1 MSAPAP
7 RRRAPRGVRR
17 EMPALLAG
25 TLLVFVAL
33 ATFTL
38 LSYRAAIDGLESERV
53 EEARRTATR
62 LAGGGRRPDA
72 LGAGALAAALPPG
85 AAVAILDSSGRALD
99 AFGFAAPADLVPLPE
114 AALAAPVA
122 FGPGRFSAGAVVAL
136 APFAAGGERR
146 VLRVDLPARALAAQ
160 RGTLRLLTPSVILL
174 SIGAALLLAGIARAL
189 TRPVDQLLER
199 AQSVGGEAAAGDE
212 IEFLLATFDRA
223 LSALGGEPGDD
234 LARLHDQL
242 GRQVESG
249 LLLLGHDGSVLAVNP
264 VAAGL
269 LGLAAPAPEAPLA
282 TVLAAHP
289 ELAARLAAAV
299 ASGAGIPRGEV
310 ALERGGVRR
319 VLGLVA
325 EPLRGPAGEPRG
337 FLVLFADITDL
348 ERRAARDRL
357 EDGLAQ
363 LGELAAGAA
372 HELRNSVA
380 ALGGWLDLARR
391 RDADPEGYL
400 AEMHAEV
407 GRLRRVLDDF
417 LLFARPGTRRLEA
430 VDLGALVARAC
441 RGPWLE
447 GMPVALALPPAPV
460 AVAGDEE
467 LLERALRNLL
477 VNAAQAERRA
487 GREGPLEVALE
498 RTEAGIRFAVA
509 DRGPG
514 IPAELRDRLFRP
526 FASGRPEGAGLGL
539 ALCRRIA
546 LLHGGRVELVDRP
559 GGGTVA
565 TLELPAD
572 ILVTEGNEPGLPTA
586 GSEPGPEAGNRSR
599 QES

>member
-1 MSAPAP
+1 MSAPAA
-7 RRRAPRGVRR
+7 RRRPARGVRR

-38 LSYRAAIDGLESERV
+38 LAYRAAIDGLESERV
-53 EEARRTATR
+53 EEARRTAVR
-62 LAGGGRRPDA
+62 LVGGGRRPDLA
-72 LGAGALAAALPPG
+72 GAGALAAALPPG
-85 AAVAILDSSGRALD
+85 AAVAILDARGNALD
-99 AFGFAAPADLVPLPE
+99 AFGFAAPADLVPPPP
-114 AALAAPVA
+114 AALAGPVA
-122 FGPGRFSAGAVVAL
+122 FAPGRFGEGAVVAL
-136 APFAAGGERR
+136 APFTAAGERR
-146 VLRVDLPARALAAQ
+146 LVRVDLPARALAAQ
-160 RGTLRLLTPSVILL
+160 RGTLRLLTPTVILL
-174 SIGAALLLAGIARAL
+174 SLGAALLLAGIARAL
-189 TRPVDQLLER
+189 TRPVDRLLAR
-199 AQSVGGEAAAGDE
+199 AQSVGGETAAGDE

-223 LSALGGEPGDD
+223 LAALGGEPGDD
-234 LARLHDQL
+234 LARLHAQL

-249 LLLLGHDGSVLAVNP
+249 LLLLGDDGRLLAANP
-264 VAAGL
+264 VAAEL
-269 LGLAAPAPEAPLA
+269 LGLAAPTPGTPLEAALA
-282 TVLAAHP
+282 GHP

-299 ASGAGIPRGEV
+299 AAGIGIPRGEV
-310 ALERGGVRR
+310 ALEQGGERR

-348 ERRAARDRL
+348 ERRAARERL
-357 EDGLAQ
+357 EEGLAQ

-380 ALGGWLDLARR
+380 ALAGWLDLARR
-391 RDADPEGYL
+391 RPGEAESAGYL

-417 LLFARPGTRRLEA
+417 LLFARPGIRRLEE

-447 GMPVALALPPAPV
+447 GMAVALALPETAT
-460 AVAGDEE
+460 AIAGDEE

-487 GREGPLEVALE
+487 GRDGPLEVALE
-498 RTEAGIRFAVA
+498 QAQGVVRLTVA

-514 IPAELRDRLFRP
+514 IPAELRERLFRP

-546 LLHGGRVELVDRP
+546 LLHGGRIELGDRP

-565 TLELPAD
+565 TLELPEGTF
-572 ILVTEGNEPGLPTA
+572 VTVSSKGVGRP
-586 GSEPGPEAGNRSR
+586 S
-599 QES
+599 